1 MLQLLYL
8 ASCFPVTQTPQKK
21 NSHSCWIYLFCKT
34 AIAKIMK
41 QICAKLFDVEAAAET
56 DGFVGTGT

>member
-1 MLQLLYL
+1 M
-8 ASCFPVTQTPQKK
+8 
-21 NSHSCWIYLFCKT
+21 ICKI

-56 DGFVGTGT
+56 DGFVGTGTYPKIFAPLVFVVFKSDELVLQFNLDTKY